1 MDMERSLFNSTHQPL
16 ESTIQTPA
24 IADSIKDDMS
34 NYSEEECHE
43 LLDSLIKYNQTY

>member
-1 MDMERSLFNSTHQPL
+1 MDMERSLYNSVNQPV
-16 ESTIQTPA
+16 ESTRQTPA

-43 LLDSLIKYNQTY
+43 LLDSLIRYNQTY